1 VTTQKEGELEQRRA
15 EELKREFRYWWGTLS
30 RDEILKLAAKRDELL
45 LLLHE
50 KYGYAHREAEEEIE
64 TALRSLDTRVHGDT
78 PGDARG
84 R

>member
-1 VTTQKEGELEQRRA
+1 MTTQKEGNLEQRKV

-50 KYGYAHREAEEEIE
+50 KYGYAHQEAEAEIE
-64 TALRSLDTRVHGDT
+64 QALRELDVH
-78 PGDARG
+78 RG
-84 R
+84 A